1 MQFHKHLY
9 LLNHIKKKIGISESL
24 IAIGAD
30 LTNIHQGRR
39 IDQNVGG
46 ALSVTMKGSQASK

>member
-1 MQFHKHLY
+1 MQFHKHL
-9 LLNHIKKKIGISESL
+9 IKKKKGISESL

-39 IDQNVGG
+39 INQNVGG